1 MSEIL
6 YMKIERNSRVTHADV
21 RLGDVA
27 GLEGV
32 NRSVTARLNA
42 IRYFGAEIGNSGNRK
57 SGSTVCIDIHRFR
70 ILYYGI

>member
-27 GLEGV
+27 GLECV

-42 IRYFGAEIGNSGNRK
+42 MRIL
-57 SGSTVCIDIHRFR
+57 RFR
-70 ILYYGI
+70 EQDVKR

>member
-27 GLEGV
+27 GLECV

-42 IRYFGAEIGNSGNRK
+42 MRIL
-57 SGSTVCIDIHRFR
+57 RFR
-70 ILYYGI
+70 

>member
-27 GLEGV
+27 GLECV

-42 IRYFGAEIGNSGNRK
+42 M
-57 SGSTVCIDIHRFR
+57 R
-70 ILYYGI
+70 ILRSGAGSEAVCHICHEGDRDDS